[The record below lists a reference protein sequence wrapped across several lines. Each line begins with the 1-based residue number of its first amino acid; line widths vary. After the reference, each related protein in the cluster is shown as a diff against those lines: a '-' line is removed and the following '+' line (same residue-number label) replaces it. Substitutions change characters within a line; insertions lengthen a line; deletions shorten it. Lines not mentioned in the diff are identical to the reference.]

1 MNINDSIND
10 NENHKVCELCLFNAW
25 WIDTT
30 DAEV

>member
-10 NENHKVCELCLFNAW
+10 NENHKVCELCLFNAR